1 MTFVEKVINFI
12 AVFINVYRDKENQE
26 RVQKM
31 GLNDDYLTEDFTA
44 MIYALHTF
52 FNEVTGQEVDI
63 IDFTNLLNK
72 LVVQDLLGN
81 KEVDENE

>member
-31 GLNDDYLTEDFTA
+31 SLNDDNLTEDFTA

-63 IDFTNLLNK
+63 IDFTHVLNK
-72 LVVQDLLGN
+72 FVVQHLLEQRESG
-81 KEVDENE
+81 KHE